1 MKKLSV
7 ILILAFSILLTG
19 CNNKPIENSQE
30 VKESLTYSNL
40 VDEESQ
46 DEVRKA
52 MESVGISEENIKSF
66 FYEVDTFNS
75 TVEGKTLVNSGF
87 TTIDSFEPDYDL
99 ISMMDMWDANNPMFI
114 GYNCRLTTFDL
125 MKDLISIGKPDIE
138 NSDWL
143 VFDYNA
149 IEYNPKD
156 LFNEVELDQ
165 YKTLFA
171 SIPAEDT
178 KDISIHL
185 KNVQEDWANKK
196 IQFPNKDKTS
206 IISVIFHD
214 ELGYLF
220 IGHMG
225 FLIPIEDGQLMFIEK
240 LTFHAPYQVIKFNNR
255 TELNDYLMNK
265 YDISWGQPTAKPF
278 IMEND
283 QLLEGY
289 REKPVNEEDN
299 IK

>member
-1 MKKLSV
+1 
-7 ILILAFSILLTG
+7 
-19 CNNKPIENSQE
+19 
-30 VKESLTYSNL
+30 
-40 VDEESQ
+40 
-46 DEVRKA
+46 